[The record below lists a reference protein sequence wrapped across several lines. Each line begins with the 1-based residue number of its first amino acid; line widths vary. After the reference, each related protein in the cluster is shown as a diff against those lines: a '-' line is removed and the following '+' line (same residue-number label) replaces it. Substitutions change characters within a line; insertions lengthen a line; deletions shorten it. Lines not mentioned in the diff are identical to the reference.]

1 MPPDA
6 PRGTH
11 EGADHVTGVTIGRR
25 RMVDWLLGTSLGAFL
40 LSVLYPIGRYLVP
53 PAAAESSVAS
63 VTLPIKASEVKTNTG
78 HIFKFGN
85 RPAILIRT
93 ARGDLRAFSAICTHL
108 NCTVQYRSDIAHI
121 WCACHDGHYDLNGR
135 NIQGPP
141 PRPLE
146 TFAVNVRNDEIVVM
160 KTT

>member
-1 MPPDA
+1 MD
-6 PRGTH
+6 
-11 EGADHVTGVTIGRR
+11 RR

-40 LSVLYPIGRYLVP
+40 LSVVYPIARYLVP

-63 VTLPIKASEVKTNTG
+63 VTLPIKASEVKPNSG

-85 RPAILIRT
+85 RPAILVRT
-93 ARGDLRAFSAICTHL
+93 ARGELRAFSAICTHL
-108 NCTVQYRSDIAHI
+108 NCTVQYRPDLAHI

-146 TFAVNVRNDEIVVM
+146 MFAVNLRNDEIVVR
-160 KTT
+160 KIS